1 MPNDVTAA
9 VKAKFPEYANTPDD
23 LVTATIAAK
32 YPEYKDNFSFSAD
45 LDRIANIKPM
55 VSDVPNLPDSTPDTR
70 STFQWLKD
78 GLVGASARMA
88 QLAGTGMAGVGKVAA
103 GVLNIENM
111 LQGKDP
117 TEQPTFESGKPIFP
131 KAVNDA
137 FETASEFL
145 LRGTDIAGRPLPPS
159 GQSEGLAKSA
169 RKTFEGLQTPEGLAT
184 LPLLESRL
192 GRAAF
197 TVMLATQTPERV
209 QETADVLSDPN
220 TSARAKWEAVGDA
233 GVHLAM
239 LAGTALSLRPADVK
253 ATMTPEQAA
262 KVVEPGTPPI
272 APETPASEQT
282 ASGGFKGGPIEPL
295 VPAPPAEPLK
305 PAETPLAA
313 KAEEIAPIAPLTA
326 EALKQTAGIKEPLIT
341 DAEVKDFREYFPI
354 TSEGKSDAELL
365 AEMNLHPKGYRV
377 DIENAKIDR
386 ASEEIQKTINPGGS
400 QADLPPEAKAISEAN
415 NAKEAWAK
423 MGFEIPKKEPVV
435 DQSVNKPESEGSDA
449 IQKQVAGESV
459 LREARPGVELPPVG
473 EGNAGPEKSS
483 TTQEEIPAQPHSGT
497 PETVTPEM
505 INGGLT
511 SIKNAVVDQERASRG
526 LPSAIEPARRGFE
539 DVWDATMRHIDQDPT
554 WQDSLIAELK
564 DKPRALTDTEDAAI
578 LHRQVELQNEY
589 EKAAKAV
596 VDNADNPEELAVAQ
610 RRRAAASDAL
620 LDIYNI
626 GKQAGTETGRGL
638 NARKMLANEDF
649 SLASMELQKRAAN
662 DGKPLTPDQSAEIS
676 ALHDKINQTQKDFD
690 DYKEKAESRIRQM
703 ELEKAVRQLEQEAQS
718 VKPGAQKK
726 TVIQQAKELLSQ
738 KADAA
743 RERIKARLREGRQAA
758 GLDPADL
765 ADHVIVATDLLAKGV
780 TKFADFS
787 ARMIKE
793 FGDYVKPHLQQIFDE
808 AKKVDIIPVAETTQ
822 ERRASL
828 AESMSD
834 NEDPKPSQI
843 RRYATELA
851 RTFVKDGIKDRN
863 KLVDAVHGEMVKKFP
878 EMTRRETSDA
888 VSGYG
893 DFKPLSK
900 DEVDVTLRDLK
911 GQLQSVSK
919 LEDIEAKKP
928 IQSSGPERAP
938 ITDEQRRLTKQVNE
952 AKKKYG
958 VVVTDPA
965 RQLKSALD
973 SIKTRLKNS
982 IADLEHE
989 IATKQKIVRQKSAVP
1004 TDAEVDTLRARRDE
1018 LKRQQEALFGD
1029 RQLTDEQ
1036 RLKIA
1041 MDSAKRSL
1049 EDYDRRIKE
1058 RDFSTNKK
1066 TPQSSPELDAIKAR
1080 RDALKAEFEELRDLD
1095 PKYADEQAGA
1105 ELERKK
1111 AALEK
1116 SIAAKLDKLKSG
1128 DVSTAGKQVNR
1139 PVSDPELETLIQ
1151 KRDALNEQIS
1161 ELRNPTLTREE
1172 SALKALKTRLANR
1185 AAELKERLANKDFST
1200 KKKTP
1205 VPLDAEATRL
1215 QAANEKAKLDFRR
1228 GLVQDRLANRSKF
1241 EKASDVF
1248 TKWRRGALLS
1258 GPVTLFKLTS
1268 AAVERAFITPV
1279 EEAVGYGISKAIP
1292 SVASKAAREGGFS
1305 AAAEAKAFTS
1315 LFTTGMKDAYQTLRK
1330 GASDLEVLYGK
1341 PKMEPES
1348 WMDLPGRIHAVLK
1361 APVKRNEFTRSF
1373 QKRSEAA
1380 IRQGLDVSDP
1390 LVQTRLAVD
1399 AYTDAN
1405 KAIFLQKNWLADR
1418 IKRFTNS
1425 LEEKNKTT
1433 GKVPIAG
1440 KLGATAM
1447 RTALPIVRVPI
1458 NIVAETMQYAVG
1470 SVTGSARLA
1479 RAIHNGMENLHPEEA
1494 DMIMRSLKK
1503 GSMGAG
1509 MLALGYFAPNIIGG
1523 YYQPGKKPGKNDVKF
1538 GSVRVGGQ
1546 DIPPF
1551 LLHNPLLETLQI
1563 GATIR
1568 HVADSKLRRKDLEKQ
1583 GIGAGTVAAT
1593 LGVAGQL
1600 PFMRE
1605 VGDIGKLNQ
1614 PYERG
1619 KFLRE
1624 YDRNIVIPAGV
1635 SQAAEYFDKDAKGNP
1650 IKRDAKNFGQEL
1662 ETGIPVL
1669 RTNVPIDRKKTAA
1682 ARKK

>member
-9 VKAKFPEYANTPDD
+9 MKAKYPEYANTPDD
-23 LVTATIAAK
+23 LLTIAIAGK
-32 YPEYKDNFSFSAD
+32 YPEYKDNLGFSAD
-45 LDRIANIKPM
+45 LDRIAQIKPF
-55 VSDVPNLPDSTPDTR
+55 VPTDAPADTR
-70 STFQWLKD
+70 TTVQWLKD

-88 QLAGTGMAGVGKVAA
+88 QLAGEGMAEVGKVAA

-111 LQGKDP
+111 LQGQDP
-117 TEQPTFESGKPIFP
+117 AFEQGKPIFP

-137 FETASEFL
+137 FETASEFM

-184 LPLLESRL
+184 LPFLEGRL
-192 GRAAF
+192 GRSAF
-197 TVMLATQTPERV
+197 TLMLATQTPERV
-209 QETADVLSDPN
+209 QETADVLSDPKA
-220 TSARAKWEAVGDA
+220 SSGAKWEAVGDA

-239 LAGTALSLRPADVK
+239 LAGTALSLKPAEVK
-253 ATMTPEQAA
+253 AQMTPEQAA
-262 KVVEPGTPPI
+262 RAVEPETPTAPPETPPVAPGTP
-272 APETPASEQT
+272 TGEQT

-295 VPAPPAEPLK
+295 TPASPSEPVKPIEK

-326 EALKQTAGIKEPLIT
+326 EALKQTETKPETKPEPNVTPEDIS
-341 DAEVKDFREYFPI
+341 DFRKFFPG
-354 TSEGKSDAELL
+354 TSQSDA
-365 AEMNLHPKGYRV
+365 
-377 DIENAKIDR
+377 KIKLYLNK
-386 ASEEIQKTINPGGS
+386 S
-400 QADLPPEAKAISEAN
+400 KAIS
-415 NAKEAWAK
+415 
-423 MGFEIPKKEPVV
+423 GFEIPKEKPVV
-435 DQSVNKPESEGSDA
+435 DQSVNKPESEVSDA
-449 IQKQVAGESV
+449 SKVSETAAIHGAVQPQPIEVERQVPPEGGSGGIQPQTSG
-459 LREARPGVELPPVG
+459 GI
-473 EGNAGPEKSS
+473 
-483 TTQEEIPAQPHSGT
+483 QEEIPAQPHSGT
-497 PETVTPEM
+497 PEAVTPEM
-505 INGGLT
+505 IDGGPT

-526 LPSAIEPARRGFE
+526 LPSAIEPARRGFG
-539 DVWDATMRHIDQDPT
+539 DVWQSTMHHIDQDPT

-596 VDNADNPEELAVAQ
+596 VDNADNPEELTVAQ

-649 SLASMELQKRAAN
+649 GLASMELQKRAAN
-662 DGKPLTPDQSAEIS
+662 DGKPLTPDQSAEIA
-676 ALHDKINQTQKDFD
+676 ALHEKINQTQKDFD
-690 DYKEKAESRIRQM
+690 DYKEKSESRIREM
-703 ELEKAVRQLEQEAQS
+703 ELEKSVRQLDQESKS
-718 VKPGAQKK
+718 VKPAQKR
-726 TVIQQAKELLSQ
+726 TVP
-738 KADAA
+738 KAGVD
-743 RERIKARLREGRQAA
+743 K
-758 GLDPADL
+758 
-765 ADHVIVATDLLAKGV
+765 LLAKLDSMKLIKPGQLPGIV
-780 TKFADFS
+780 GLPALVWDAAIDVVKLGIQAGKSLAD
-787 ARMIKE
+787 AVEDGIAWIQKNHPKE
-793 FGDYVKPHLQQIFDE
+793 TFDADE
-808 AKKVDIIPVAETTQ
+808 YRKSFQAVSEPDETTKD
-822 ERRASL
+822 RRASL
-828 AESMSD
+828 GEAMAE
-834 NEDPKPSQI
+834 NKTPTFTQT

-851 RTFVKDGIKDRN
+851 RTFVEDGIKDRN
-863 KLVDAVHGEMVKKFP
+863 QLVDAVHSEMIKAFP
-878 EMTRRETSDA
+878 EMTRRKTSDA

-928 IQSSGPERAP
+928 IQASGPERPP

-973 SIKTRLKNS
+973 SIKARLKNS

-989 IATKQKIVRQKSAVP
+989 IATKQKIVRQKSAAP
-1004 TDAEVDTLRARRDE
+1004 TDPEVDTLRARRDE

-1049 EDYDRRIKE
+1049 DDYDRRIKE

-1111 AALEK
+1111 TALEK
-1116 SIAAKLDKLKSG
+1116 SIAAKQDKLKSG
-1128 DVSTAGKQVNR
+1128 DVSTSGKPVNR
-1139 PVSDPELETLIQ
+1139 PLQPELEVERQ
-1151 KRDALNEQIS
+1151 KLDALNKQIA
-1161 ELRNPTLTREE
+1161 ELRNPKLSREE

-1185 AAELKERLANKDFST
+1185 TAELQEKLANKDFTT

-1241 EKASDVF
+1241 EKAADVF

-1268 AAVERAFITPV
+1268 AAAERAFITPI
-1279 EEAVGYGISKAIP
+1279 EEAVGYGISKVIP

-1305 AAAEAKAFTS
+1305 VEAEAKAFTS

-1399 AYTDAN
+1399 AYADAN

-1433 GKVPIAG
+1433 GKTPIAG
-1440 KLGATAM
+1440 KIGATLS

-1503 GSMGAG
+1503 GSLGAA
-1509 MLALGYFAPNIIGG
+1509 MLALGYAAPNIIGG

-1546 DIPPF
+1546 DIPSF

-1583 GIGAGTVAAT
+1583 GIGAGTVAAA

-1624 YDRNIVIPAGV
+1624 YGRNIVIPAGV
-1635 SQAAEYFDKDAKGNP
+1635 SQAAEYFDKDAQGNP

-1669 RTNVPIDRKKTAA
+1669 RKNVQVNLKKTVE